1 MGLFV
6 KFVYEDDCATKADRN
21 FSEIAEA
28 DWTMIFK
35 KDNYRI
41 WKPKAPDGFGVLG
54 CVASAG

>member
-6 KFVYEDDCATKADRN
+6 KFVYDDDCATITDRN
-21 FSEIAEA
+21 FSEIT

-35 KDNYRI
+35 KGDYRI
-41 WKPKAPDGFGVLG
+41 WKPKAPEGFGVLG